1 MFKHNLQDLVKG
13 IRAHKGETQAKYVAK
28 EIVAIKDELKMPEA
42 RVKVRVCAR
51 RGPALSPSP
60 PHTHTRR
67 PRPLPFITGPSGVK
81 ANLPRDDWPRYRVG
95 RVPRRRGHGA
105 ANV

>member
-42 RVKVRVCAR
+42 RVKVSVCAPR
-51 RGPALSPSP
+51 PRALTFPSP
-60 PHTHTRR
+60 LTRAALA
-67 PRPLPFITGPSGVK
+67 PPFY
-81 ANLPRDDWPRYRVG
+81 YRSK
-95 RVPRRRGHGA
+95 RCQS
-105 ANV
+105 

>member
-60 PHTHTRR
+60 PHSHA
-67 PRPLPFITGPSGVK
+67 PPSPLPFITGPSGVK